1 MNPLKPSVAMLNIKK
16 ILFPTDF
23 SACAER
29 AFTHAGE
36 IATLFDAEI
45 HAFHT
50 RIKQTDEYPALQHLL
65 ADLEEEDI
73 SSSSSATEQVIH
85 PPKANHDLII
95 QADATDSSA
104 CNAILEYS
112 EKHDIDLIVMGSH
125 GRRGPSRLFLGST
138 AECVIRNAQCPVLTL
153 RNEANTMETN
163 TINHILIPVDF
174 STFAIEALK
183 YANELAHLW
192 NARITL
198 VHAIEET
205 IIPVVYGVEAMSFT
219 TTMPLKDKSN
229 KELKELSA
237 KHINKDIQ
245 TDVHTLIGHP
255 ATEIAHY
262 AEQNAVDLIL
272 LASHGLT
279 GFKRFLLGSV
289 AESLNRKAPCA
300 VMTIKPFGKSL
311 IKESTTTQVA

>member
-1 MNPLKPSVAMLNIKK
+1 MLNIKK

-50 RIKQTDEYPALQHLL
+50 RIKQADEYPALQHVL

-73 SSSSSATEQVIH
+73 SSSSAAEQVIH

-125 GRRGPSRLFLGST
+125 GRRGPRRLFLGST
-138 AECVIRNAQCPVLTL
+138 AECVIRNAHCPVLTL
-153 RNEANTMETN
+153 RNEASTLEKN
-163 TINHILIPVDF
+163 TIKHILIPMDF
-174 STFAIEALK
+174 SSFSIEALR
-183 YANELAHLW
+183 YANELARLW
-192 NARITL
+192 NAKISL

-219 TTMPLKDKSN
+219 STMPLKDKSN
-229 KELKELSA
+229 KELKILADEYLDDDLER
-237 KHINKDIQ
+237 DIQ
-245 TDVHTLIGHP
+245 TLIGNP
-255 ATEIAHY
+255 ANEITY
-262 AEQNAVDLIL
+262 FAEENAVDLIL

-289 AESLNRKAPCA
+289 AQKLNRKAPCA

-311 IKESTTTQVA
+311 LEENNAVQAA

>member
-1 MNPLKPSVAMLNIKK
+1 MLNLKK

-50 RIKQTDEYPALQHLL
+50 RISQSDEYPALQHLL
-65 ADLEEEDI
+65 ADLEEEGI
-73 SSSSSATEQVIH
+73 STSDKEQVIH
-85 PPKANHDLII
+85 PPKADHDLII

-125 GRRGPSRLFLGST
+125 GRRGPRRMFLGST

-153 RNEANTMETN
+153 RNDANTMETR
-163 TINHILIPVDF
+163 TIEHILIPVDF
-174 STFAIEALK
+174 STFAIEALR
-183 YANELAHLW
+183 YANELARLW
-192 NARITL
+192 HAKITL

-229 KELKELSA
+229 KELRALSE
-237 KHINKDIQ
+237 KHISKDLK
-245 TDVHTLIGHP
+245 TDVHTLIGQP
-255 ATEIAHY
+255 ATEIAYY

-300 VMTIKPFGKSL
+300 VLTIKPFGKSL
-311 IKESTTTQVA
+311 IKEEGTAQAA

>member
-1 MNPLKPSVAMLNIKK
+1 MLNIKK

-50 RIKQTDEYPALQHLL
+50 RIKQADEYPALQHVL

-73 SSSSSATEQVIH
+73 SSSSAAEQVIH

-125 GRRGPSRLFLGST
+125 GRRGPRRLFLGST
-138 AECVIRNAQCPVLTL
+138 AECVIRNAHCPVLTL
-153 RNEANTMETN
+153 RNEASTLEKN
-163 TINHILIPVDF
+163 TIKHILIPMDF
-174 STFAIEALK
+174 SSFSIEALR
-183 YANELAHLW
+183 YANELARLW
-192 NARITL
+192 NAKISL

-219 TTMPLKDKSN
+219 STMPLKDKSN
-229 KELKELSA
+229 KELKILADEYLDDDLER
-237 KHINKDIQ
+237 DI
-245 TDVHTLIGHP
+245 HTLIGNP
-255 ATEIAHY
+255 ANEITYY

-289 AESLNRKAPCA
+289 AEKLNRKAPCA

-311 IKESTTTQVA
+311 IKENSTVQAA